1 MHFRLT
7 HAVSPLLLFLQML
20 TGIEPFFAA
29 VGRRG
34 RRGWRRG
41 EESLAEYAR
50 SGEIKMT
57 QTVDIKKEVGTVEG
71 GGMGVASSL
80 PLSLSLVSASKPVLG
95 TKNGLSGGKGE
106 DAKTHTLTH
115 SHLPILSVFCRTI
128 IIFIL
133 ETGGG
138 NKCQN
143 IMTGWHGQ
151 PA

>member
-1 MHFRLT
+1 
-7 HAVSPLLLFLQML
+7 
-20 TGIEPFFAA
+20 
-29 VGRRG
+29 
-34 RRGWRRG
+34 
-41 EESLAEYAR
+41 
-50 SGEIKMT
+50 MT